1 MREGLSTSKP
11 IAAASAAALSAT
23 PVREAAALERMSEG
37 ARWFLSIGAI
47 VSVSGALVHAS
58 LSHGAVRV
66 AGLLAI
72 ACGLVSMLGGV
83 RWLRLLDRARQAL
96 DGPVRDVLLVRHVEL
111 LSRTEPWNSEL
122 LAWDAHEQ
130 PLAKLGTWQWA
141 RPLFM
146 AADRV
151 PARVYGQ
158 LTRRS
163 AVVVSCS
170 DGVVAGRVAYT
181 FEP

>member
-1 MREGLSTSKP
+1 MREGRSTSQP
-11 IAAASAAALSAT
+11 VTAPSRAAVAST
-23 PVREAAALERMSEG
+23 PVREVAALERMREA
-37 ARWFLSIGAI
+37 ARWFVSIGAI
-47 VSVSGALVHAS
+47 VSLAGALMHAS
-58 LSHGAVRV
+58 LSHGAVRA

-72 ACGLVSMLGGV
+72 AGGLASLLVGV
-83 RWLRLLDRARQAL
+83 RWLRLLGHAQRSL
-96 DGPVRDVLLVRHVEL
+96 GGPVREVLLVRHVEL

-122 LAWDAHEQ
+122 LAWDAHER
-130 PLAKLGTWQWA
+130 PLVKLGTWQWA

-163 AVVVSCS
+163 AVVVSCPA
-170 DGVVAGRVAYT
+170 GVVAGRVAFT